1 VGFVKVGTSIA
12 LRFDAFP
19 YQKFCQYMGK
29 VTKVS
34 TSALLR
40 QEIPVALTGTEDYCR
55 VWVLLDKPY
64 AQAYGEKINIQSG
77 MKVDADMFLEQRRIH
92 EWVIEPILSFS
103 KSI

>member
-19 YQKFCQYMGK
+19 YQKFGQYMGK

-40 QEIPVALTGTEDYCR
+40 QETPMALTGTEDY
-55 VWVLLDKPY
+55 Y
-64 AQAYGEKINIQSG
+64 
-77 MKVDADMFLEQRRIH
+77 
-92 EWVIEPILSFS
+92 
-103 KSI
+103 